1 MAYNNLSG
9 TVVLPDRLV
18 THDLTLHENSIL
30 SGNLSTSDGASIIN
44 VPRVSN
50 ATNNAILTN
59 VDGDANQLFCESNLT
74 FNGSALAVVGQV
86 SASLNISASYFYGD
100 GSKLT
105 GISAAGGGIFTQI
118 NGTTAYTTS
127 SVTIGANTTPSH
139 PLFVSGISHLSG
151 GVIHKRVRKTANYS
165 VTTSDYIIGVD
176 TTAGTLRLTLP
187 AAASALDGQVW
198 VIKDEGGNAGNNNVT
213 ITGSSDADTIEGQ
226 KEVVL
231 ESPSASLQLY
241 CDGTSKYF
249 IF

>member
-30 SGNLSTSDGASIIN
+30 SGNLSTSDGANIIN

-50 ATNNAILTN
+50 ATNNAIVTN
-59 VDGDANQLFCESNLT
+59 VGGDANNLICESNLT
-74 FNGSALAVVGQV
+74 FNGSALTVIGQV

-100 GSKLT
+100 GSKLS
-105 GISAAGGGIFTQI
+105 GISGLGGIFTQL
-118 NGTTAYTTS
+118 NGTTAFTTS

-139 PLFVSGISHLSG
+139 PLHVSGISHLSG
-151 GVIHKRVRKTANYS
+151 GVIHKRVRKTANYT

-176 TTAGTLRLTLP
+176 TSAGTLRLTLP
-187 AAASALDGQVW
+187 SAASALDGQAW
-198 VIKDEGGNAGNNNVT
+198 IIKDEGGNASSNNVT
-213 ITGSSDADTIEGQ
+213 ITGSADSDTIEGQ

-231 ESPSASLQLY
+231 ESSNASVHLY
-241 CDGTSKYF
+241 CDGASKYF

>member
-30 SGNLSTSDGASIIN
+30 SGNLSTSDGANIIN

-50 ATNNAILTN
+50 ATNNAIVTN
-59 VDGDANQLFCESNLT
+59 VGGDANNLICESNLT
-74 FNGSALAVVGQV
+74 FDGAALAVTGQV
-86 SASLNISASYFYGD
+86 SASLNISASYFYGN

-105 GISAAGGGIFTQI
+105 GLGGIGGIFTQI
-118 NGTTAYTTS
+118 NGTTAFTTS

-139 PLFVSGISHLSG
+139 PLHVSGISHLSG
-151 GVIHKRVRKTANYS
+151 GVIHKRVKKTANYS
-165 VTTSDYIIGVD
+165 VTTSDYIVGVD
-176 TTAGTLRLTLP
+176 TTAGTVRLTLP
-187 AAASALDGQVW
+187 SAATALDGQTW
-198 VIKDEGGNAGNNNVT
+198 IIKDEGGNVANNNVT
-213 ITGSSDADTIEGQ
+213 ITGSSDSDTIEGQ

-231 ESPSASLQLY
+231 ESSHVSVHLY
-241 CDGTSKYF
+241 CDGASKYF